1 MNIKNFINREHENI
15 ARFNTFADG
24 AMAIIKKYFTDDIS
38 FEEGE
43 GFTSVATYETDD
55 YILTI
60 TLGVPLSFDITVKE
74 KNSDK
79 IVICYKNEFGRC
91 HGGTYIPLVTK
102 YNLGDFDREYTEYM
116 NTWKKTVWNK
126 PYDDVP

>member
-1 MNIKNFINREHENI
+1 MDIKNFINREHENI
-15 ARFNTFADG
+15 ARFNTFAEG
-24 AMAIIKKYFTDDIS
+24 AMEIIKKYFTDDIS

-43 GFTSVATYETDD
+43 GFTSTASYETDE
-55 YILTI
+55 YILTV
-60 TLGVPLSFDITVKE
+60 TLGVPLSFIITVKE

-91 HGGTYIPLVTK
+91 HGGANISLVTK
-102 YNLGDFDREYTEYM
+102 YNLGDFDREYTNYM
-116 NTWKKTVWNK
+116 NTWKKTVWTK